1 MRVRPA
7 GALQLEQWLTSLV
20 PRYGALVNK
29 ETLSATMA
37 ATRGTGF
44 GPEVKRRI
52 LTGTYTLSAGCVRV
66 SPMMCILPL
75 LTLRST
81 SSSRYIDAYY
91 TYAQRVRA
99 VIRAEMLAS
108 LSTCHALLCPVA
120 PTTAFRLRDKLLES
134 AAAST
139 AAAPA
144 SGALDM
150 FLGDLMTVNVN
161 LAGLPALSLPC
172 GLAPAPE
179 AGATTPSLPVG
190 IQFIGRPFGEKQ
202 LLHIAHAVEVTRPRI
217 GSPPGFASPH
227 GTT

>member
-1 MRVRPA
+1 MTLGVAFHPSRP
-7 GALQLEQWLTSLV
+7 LTQRPL
-20 PRYGALVNK
+20 RYGALVGK

-52 LTGTYTLSAGCVRV
+52 LTGTYTLSAGCAHTCVCV
-66 SPMMCILPL
+66 LSAPSLPADPSL
-75 LTLRST
+75 PVFIS
-81 SSSRYIDAYY
+81 YIDAYY

-99 VIRAEMLAS
+99 VIRSEMLAS
-108 LSTCHALLCPVA
+108 LTTCHALLCPVA
-120 PTTAFRLRDKLLES
+120 PTTAFRLRDKLLE
-134 AAAST
+134 T
-139 AAAPA
+139 AATSSA

-161 LAGLPALSLPC
+161 LAGRPALSLPC

-190 IQFIGRPFGEKQ
+190 IQFIGRPFGEEQ
-202 LLHIAHAVEVTRPRI
+202 LLQIAHAVEVTRPRI
-217 GSPPGFASPH
+217 GSPPGYASPH
-227 GTT
+227 GTAT